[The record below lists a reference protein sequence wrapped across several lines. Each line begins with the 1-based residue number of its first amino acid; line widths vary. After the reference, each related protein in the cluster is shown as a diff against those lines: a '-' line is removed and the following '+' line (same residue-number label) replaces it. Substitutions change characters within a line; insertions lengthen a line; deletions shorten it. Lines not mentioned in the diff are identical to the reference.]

1 MQTPIYL
8 DYNATT
14 PVDPKVVETINVYLS
29 NHFGNPSS
37 SHTYGQQAA
46 EAVTWARQQVAEL
59 IDATQDEIVFTA
71 SASEANNM
79 AILGVAHALRYKGR
93 HLITTAIEHPSVLQP
108 FSHLK
113 KEGWDITVL
122 PVDEYGRVKL
132 NDVRQ
137 AIRRDTV
144 LVSVMHANNE
154 TGTIQPI
161 EDISHLLRPLDIV
174 FHVDAAQSIGKIPV
188 SVDIL
193 GADLLTIAG
202 HKLYAPKGIGALYIS
217 EGIQLSPVM
226 FGAAQ
231 EHDRRTGTENVAYI
245 AGLGTA
251 AHLVKLRLDIEEA
264 RLTYKRNMLHTLLSK
279 EIKELQLNG
288 HPDMRLPNTLNLSFP
303 NVSGQALLK
312 QASYVA
318 ASVGSA
324 CHANNGTA
332 SGVLT
337 AMNLS
342 YQRQRGAVRLSIG
355 HPTTEEEIKWAA
367 TILISAWKECQ
378 QNNMESLTSLKM
390 VQRGNM

>member
-14 PVDPKVVETINVYLS
+14 PVDPKVVETIGVYLT

-37 SHTYGQQAA
+37 SHSYGQQAYEGVA
-46 EAVTWARQQVAEL
+46 WARQQVAGL
-59 IDATQDEIVFTA
+59 IDATEDEIVFTG

-79 AILGVAHALRYKGR
+79 AILGTARALRHKGR

-108 FSHLK
+108 FSQLK
-113 KEGWDITVL
+113 KEGWDITIL
-122 PVDEYGRVKL
+122 PVDQYGRVKL
-132 NDVRQ
+132 SDMRQ

-154 TGTIQPI
+154 VGTIQPI
-161 EDISHLLRPLDIV
+161 EDISRLLRPLDIV

-188 SVDIL
+188 SVNIL

-202 HKLYAPKGIGALYIS
+202 HKLYAPKGVGALFIKKD
-217 EGIQLSPVM
+217 IDLLPLT
-226 FGAAQ
+226 FGASQ
-231 EHDRRTGTENVAYI
+231 EHGRRTGTENVAFI

-251 AHLVKLRLDIEEA
+251 AYLAKSRLDIEEA
-264 RLTYKRNMLHTLLSK
+264 RLTYKRNMLQTLLSK
-279 EIKELQLNG
+279 EIKGLQLNG

-303 NVSGQALLK
+303 DVSGKDLLER
-312 QASYVA
+312 ASNYVA

-332 SGVLT
+332 SSVLT
-337 AMNLS
+337 AMNIN
-342 YQRQRGAVRLSIG
+342 YERQRGAVRLSVG
-355 HPTTEEEIKWAA
+355 HLTTEEEIKWAA

-378 QNNMESLTSLKM
+378 QNNMQSLVSM
-390 VQRGNM
+390 N

>member
-14 PVDPKVVETINVYLS
+14 PVDPKVVETINVYL
-29 NHFGNPSS
+29 NNDFGNPSS
-37 SHTYGQQAA
+37 SHSYGQQAA
-46 EAVTWARQQVAEL
+46 EAVAWARQQVAGL
-59 IDATQDEIVFTA
+59 IDAAEDEIVFTG

-79 AILGVAHALRYKGR
+79 AIIGAAHALRHKGR

-108 FSHLK
+108 FIHLK

-122 PVDEYGRVKL
+122 PVDQYGRVKV

-154 TGTIQPI
+154 VGTIQPI
-161 EDISHLLRPLDIV
+161 EDISRLLRPLDIV
-174 FHVDAAQSIGKIPV
+174 FHVDAAQSVGKIPA
-188 SVDIL
+188 SVNTL
-193 GADLLTIAG
+193 GVDLLTIAG
-202 HKLYAPKGIGALYIS
+202 HKLYAPKGVGALYIR
-217 EGIQLSPVM
+217 EDIQLSPVM
-226 FGAAQ
+226 FGATQ
-231 EHDRRTGTENVAYI
+231 EHGRRTGTENVAFI
-245 AGLGTA
+245 SGLGTA
-251 AHLVKLRLDIEEA
+251 AHLVKYRLDIEEA

-279 EIKELQLNG
+279 EIKGLQLNG

-303 NVSGQALLK
+303 NVSGQELLK

-332 SGVLT
+332 SSVLT

-342 YQRQRGAVRLSIG
+342 YERQRGAVRFSVG
-355 HPTTEEEIKWAA
+355 HATTEEEIKWAS
-367 TILISAWKECQ
+367 TILTSAWKECQ
-378 QNNMESLTSLKM
+378 QNNVESLASLKM
-390 VQRGNM
+390 VQR